1 MNCQNSRL
9 VKTERSLVWKFVARA
24 RDRPCFMKKDF
35 LINKCTRAMEQ
46 REEATG
52 LSEAREAADR

>member
-1 MNCQNSRL
+1 M
-9 VKTERSLVWKFVARA
+9 KTGRSMVLDFTTRA
-24 RDRPCFMKKDF
+24 RDRIGFIKKDF

-46 REEATG
+46 REAATG